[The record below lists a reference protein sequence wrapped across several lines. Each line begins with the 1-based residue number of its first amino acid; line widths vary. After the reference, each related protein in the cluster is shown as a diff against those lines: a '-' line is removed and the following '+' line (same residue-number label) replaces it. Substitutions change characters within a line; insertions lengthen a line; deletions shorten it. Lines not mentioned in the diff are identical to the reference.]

1 MAKLTEAGIIR
12 RVALILVLSWV
23 DANAAQAQPPIEI
36 ALERGSPAE
45 AETKAQLQRLLKEY
59 DLSPWIFTRSIR
71 IDERSIPHSHP
82 VLTLHAR
89 HVKDDELLVSTF
101 VHEQL
106 HWFLSERNDRTQL
119 AIAELR
125 QMFPTVPGPD
135 EGGAGDEQSTYLHLL
150 VCQLER
156 QAVLRLMGELK
167 TRQVMDF
174 WAGDHYQWIYRTVVD
189 RSRDIGAVLRKHNLV
204 PPR

>member
-1 MAKLTEAGIIR
+1 MAIAEAGIIR
-12 RVALILVLSWV
+12 LIALILVLSL
-23 DANAAQAQPPIEI
+23 AGAYPAQAQPPIEI
-36 ALERGSPAE
+36 ALEHDSPAE
-45 AETKAQLQRLLKEY
+45 AETRAQLERLLKEY

-106 HWFLSERNDRTQL
+106 HWFLSARNDGTQL
-119 AIAELR
+119 AMAELR

-135 EGGAGDEQSTYLHLL
+135 EGGARDEQSTYLHLL

-174 WAGDHYQWIYRTVVD
+174 WAGDHYQWIYRTVVE
-189 RSRDIGAVLRKHNLV
+189 RSRDIGAILRKHKLV